1 MGASRL
7 TMDCGPHILKFML
20 GIELNAKGKVFWSV
34 GHVMA
39 LEQPMEMVD
48 ANAKFANRAYAIC

>member
-20 GIELNAKGKVFWSV
+20 GIELNAKGKVVWSV
-34 GHVMA
+34 GACHGSG
-39 LEQPMEMVD
+39 QPMEMVD
-48 ANAKFANRAYAIC
+48 ASAKFANRAYAIC

>member
-1 MGASRL
+1 
-7 TMDCGPHILKFML
+7 LKFIL

-39 LEQPMEMVD
+39 LDSQWRWSMSMRNSQIGLMPS
-48 ANAKFANRAYAIC
+48 A